1 MAPVLVVAVAY
12 STTDT
17 GLWRSPA
24 SCHRCNSSVQFCRLH
39 VYGAAVRVCIAGMLV
54 DVSVRRTF
62 NCMVAGYR
70 ISCLMQVCEHAST
83 CYAQM
88 ATTFPVVIVQ
98 ALPEPEV
105 CVRSSSQQAC
115 NPTLSHPGSQKH
127 QGRHAVYSANLNKT
141 VLQFGSSAVCVVFIT
156 AHVVHFVAGWQGS

>member
-24 SCHRCNSSVQFCRLH
+24 SCHRCNSPVQFCQLH

-54 DVSVRRTF
+54 DVNVRRTF

-83 CYAQM
+83 CYARM
-88 ATTFPVVIVQ
+88 ATSFLLIVQ

-105 CVRSSSQQAC
+105 AYGFQAKKLAILRCQILALRSIKV
-115 NPTLSHPGSQKH
+115 GM
-127 QGRHAVYSANLNKT
+127 
-141 VLQFGSSAVCVVFIT
+141 
-156 AHVVHFVAGWQGS
+156 